1 MQEQQKHLSVQKDIQ
16 ALKEKY
22 QLLDKECN
30 NKKNAFEQYE
40 HYFNGELP
48 EKEDVHKQIEIFD
61 EAGRLSGKFTHIDD
75 DDSKRL
81 EQLRGMFEQGFLIVK
96 LLMNGRILPDN

>member
-1 MQEQQKHLSVQKDIQ
+1 M
-16 ALKEKY
+16 
-22 QLLDKECN
+22 
-30 NKKNAFEQYE
+30 NAFEQYE

-75 DDSKRL
+75 DDTKTNDESQTNDEDDEYNEDINKN
-81 EQLRGMFEQGFLIVK
+81 K
-96 LLMNGRILPDN
+96 